1 MNRLHLILIRFII
14 FAVAILLIPS
24 CAVNPVTGKKQLV
37 LISESQEIA
46 MGAQYDPEIIATYGE
61 YNSPELLKLITEKG
75 EAIGK
80 LSHRPNLQYKFR
92 ILDSPVVN
100 AFAVPGGYIYIT
112 RGILAQFNNEAEMMG
127 VIGHE
132 IGHVTARHSVQQ
144 MTQQQLAQIGLAV
157 GVSVSKDFA
166 KFAGVASQGVELLF
180 LKFSRDHE
188 KQSDKLG
195 VEYATKMGY
204 DTHKMADF
212 FQVLQKMQVSE
223 GPSGIPTFLSTH
235 PDPGDRYNAVNKM
248 TTEWQDSLKTGNWKV
263 NGDSY
268 LKLLD
273 GLVYGEDPRQGY
285 VEASTFYHPELKF
298 QFPFPSGWKLANT
311 PNQVQMSPSDGAALI
326 IFSMSDKKNLDSA
339 SVAALQS
346 LNLTALTSTR
356 ISVNGMPALVV
367 TSEQVNKDATTGQVT
382 SALKVLSYFID
393 YNSTIYIFHGVTD
406 AAKYDTYL
414 SAFEATM
421 SKFAKL
427 TDPKKINVQPQRI
440 KIMAATKTGTL
451 SETLTGFGVAKEKL
465 AEVALLN
472 EMELTAQ
479 VAKGKLVKVVR

>member
-1 MNRLHLILIRFII
+1 MNKLCRKLIQILL
-14 FAVAILLIPS
+14 FAGAVLLIPA

-46 MGAQYDPEIIATYGE
+46 MGAQYDPEIIASYGV
-61 YNSPELLKLITEKG
+61 YDAPELLKLITAKG

-80 LSHRPNLQYKFR
+80 LSHRPNLQYHFR

-112 RGILAQFNNEAEMMG
+112 RGILAQFNNEAELMG
-127 VIGHE
+127 VLGHE

-144 MTQQQLAQIGLAV
+144 MTQQQIAQIGLAV
-157 GVSVSKDFA
+157 GVMASKDFA
-166 KFAGVASQGVELLF
+166 KFAGVASQGVQLLF

-212 FQVLQKMQVSE
+212 FQVLQKMQTSE
-223 GPSGIPTFLSTH
+223 GPAGIPTFLSTH
-235 PDPGDRYNAVNKM
+235 PDPGDRYEAVNKM
-248 TTEWQDSLKTGNWKV
+248 TTEWQDSLKTGDWKV

-285 VEASTFYHPELKF
+285 VDASVFYHPVLRF

-311 PNQVQMSPSDGAALI
+311 PSQVQMSPSDGAALI
-326 IFSMSDKKNLDSA
+326 VFSMSDKKNLDSA

-346 LNLTALTSTR
+346 LNLTALASTR
-356 ISVNGMPALVV
+356 VSVNGMPALAV
-367 TSEQVNKDATTGQVT
+367 TSEQANKDAQTGQVT
-382 SALKVLSYFID
+382 SAIKVLSYFID
-393 YNSTIYIFHGVTD
+393 YNGSIYVFHGVTD

-427 TDPKKINVQPQRI
+427 NDPNKINVQPKRL
-440 KIMAATKTGTL
+440 KIMAATKAGTL
-451 SETLTGFGVAKEKL
+451 AETLTGFGVAKDKQ

-472 EMELTAQ
+472 NMELSAQ
-479 VAKGKLVKVVR
+479 VAKGKLVKIVK